1 MNAIQLEN
9 EMKLLERHPRFF
21 EHIDVAIVTN
31 GFGHT
36 VGIYSVRQ
44 LAKDWLHMG
53 SESFHEV
60 YGFDWVPPESLIHKD
75 KKSAKGRN
83 RK

>member
-21 EHIDVAIVTN
+21 EHIDVAIVAN

-36 VGIYSVRQ
+36 VGIYSIRQ

-53 SESFHEV
+53 SEYFQEV
-60 YGFDWVPPESLIHKD
+60 YGFDWTPSESLQKECRRR
-75 KKSAKGRN
+75 KKR
-83 RK
+83 